1 MIFNMVKV
9 NIIDKKVD
17 NLESEKININDN
29 EITAYK
35 LTNNYYLFYAT
46 NIETSATNLYMY
58 EVHEGTIQIFNKDL
72 VTTFEKKLEDTKYLV
87 YIMSGLSVLF
97 GILII
102 IVATSKNKKH
112 KKKDK
117 EKTILN
123 EDKKS
128 KKDNNLEWTKEV
140 KKVDKKLVLEKED
153 KTKSIKEVEKDLKK
167 EIDKAKKELD
177 KE

>member
-17 NLESEKININDN
+17 NLESEKTNINDN

-167 EIDKAKKELD
+167 EIEKAKKELD
-177 KE
+177 K

>member
-167 EIDKAKKELD
+167 EIEKAKKELD

>member
-46 NIETSATNLYMY
+46 NIESSTTNLYMY
-58 EVHEGTIQIFNKDL
+58 EVNEGTIQIFNKDL

-102 IVATSKNKKH
+102 VIC
-112 KKKDK
+112 
-117 EKTILN
+117 
-123 EDKKS
+123 
-128 KKDNNLEWTKEV
+128 
-140 KKVDKKLVLEKED
+140 
-153 KTKSIKEVEKDLKK
+153 
-167 EIDKAKKELD
+167 
-177 KE
+177 